1 MGIQTLV
8 LTLDPQVR
16 FSGPFP
22 ILKMV
27 DVYVYVV
34 KLDKQEL
41 KVTVSL
47 RSAELLWDCLIQGV

>member
-16 FSGPFP
+16 LSGPFP

-47 RSAELLWDCLIQGV
+47 RSDELL